1 MNIINI
7 LYNDGTPANYVGV
20 PLYCRVTKCNM
31 KIYRETIITV
41 LQNVT

>member
-7 LYNDGTPANYVGV
+7 LYNDETPANNVGV
-20 PLYCRVTKCNM
+20 SFYVRVTKCNL
-31 KIYRETIITV
+31 KIYRKTIITV